1 MYNYPKNM
9 YTYNISSKFFDRD
22 ILSSKVKK
30 SNLKNASLKVS
41 TIADAHK
48 CLYVYLGD
56 RRFLTRCT
64 DTQRDRGGKKQM
76 KELYL
81 SSFCIKKSLWFS
93 NKILLMEEMPWRLI
107 CRLRIYPYFIKV
119 DDEQTRYTLF
129 CLN

>member
-48 CLYVYLGD
+48 CLYVYLKD

-64 DTQRDRGGKKQM
+64 DTQGYIVGKKQM
-76 KELYL
+76 KELY
-81 SSFCIKKSLWFS
+81 IYQYVKRKGLWIS
-93 NKILLMEEMPWRLI
+93 NKILLMEEMPRRLI

-119 DDEQTRYTLF
+119 YDEQTR
-129 CLN
+129 